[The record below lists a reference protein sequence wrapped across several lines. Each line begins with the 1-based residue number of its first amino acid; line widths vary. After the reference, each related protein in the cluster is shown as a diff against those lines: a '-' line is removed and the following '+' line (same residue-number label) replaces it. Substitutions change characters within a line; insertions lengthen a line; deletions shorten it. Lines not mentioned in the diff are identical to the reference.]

1 MLTIFV
7 SSLVA
12 AFTTLLIEFFAKPSL
27 EKRKLR
33 ILGEF
38 KLQQEL
44 SEWIGKVNFL
54 VGAWEIDS
62 KENIFPE
69 RQDELFFLIQ
79 QAMKEY
85 PYQNLSRELG
95 LNQHVYEVISHLLS
109 ALEAWNK
116 MLEYGASSDE
126 LDKFLVQDI
135 LPLFELADK
144 AILGSQVR
152 WLPKLKLR
160 NAFRALSS

>member
-1 MLTIFV
+1 VQTIFV

-27 EKRKLR
+27 EKRKQR

-54 VGAWEIDS
+54 VGAWESHS
-62 KENIFPE
+62 KENTIPE

-85 PYQNLSRELG
+85 PYLNLSRELG
-95 LNQHVYEVISHLLS
+95 LNQHVYEVISNLLS
-109 ALEAWNK
+109 ALGAWNK

-126 LDKFLVQDI
+126 LDKFLVKDI